1 MDTQEAGRL
10 RIGSTVLHAI
20 EVLSNLVEQQRGGDA
35 QYFEHQRA
43 RYAYTLAR
51 IEKIQPAPCTV
62 LDIGSHY
69 LHQPILLRQMGY
81 EVWGMDIELF
91 TGAQFVKERSR
102 MFDIPNIAVNV
113 FENGDFLVGQ
123 ENRFDLI
130 LFTEILEHITF
141 NPVRFWHRV
150 FDLLSPNG
158 VVYLSTPNS
167 LRPAAQ
173 AKALWNV
180 LTFGG
185 IGLDVEQILQTVTYG
200 HHWKEYSASEVRQ
213 YFRLLS
219 SDFRVETTWYSS
231 DLATEG
237 FKTMIKRFLATI
249 PCFRSDIEAVV
260 RLSGKAG
267 FSARPPS
274 LPMHTRAFEEI
285 TK

>member
-1 MDTQEAGRL
+1 MDTQVAGRPQT
-10 RIGSTVLHAI
+10 GSTVLHAMEI
-20 EVLSNLVEQQRGGDA
+20 LSNLVERQCGGDS

-43 RYAYTLAR
+43 RYVHNLGR
-51 IEKIQPAPCTV
+51 IEKIQPAPCKV

-102 MFDIPNIAVNV
+102 MFDIPNIAVNT
-113 FENGDFLVGQ
+113 FENGEFLVGQ

-158 VVYLSTPNS
+158 AVYLSTPNS

-173 AKALWNV
+173 AKALWKL

-185 IGLDVEQILQTVTYG
+185 IGLNVEQILQTVTYG
-200 HHWKEYSASEVRQ
+200 HHWKEYSASEIRQ

-219 SDFRVETTWYSS
+219 SDFLVETTWYSS

-237 FKTMIKRFLATI
+237 FKTMVKRLLATI

-260 RLSGKAG
+260 RLSGKTG
-267 FSARPPS
+267 FSARSPR
-274 LPMHTRAFEEI
+274 LPMHTHGS
-285 TK
+285 KDND

>member
-1 MDTQEAGRL
+1 METQETGRL
-10 RIGSTVLHAI
+10 RTGSTVLQAM
-20 EVLSNLVEQQRGGDA
+20 EVLSSLVEQQRGGDA

-51 IEKIQPAPCTV
+51 IEKIRPAPCTV

-102 MFDIPNIAVNV
+102 MFDIPNITVDV
-113 FENGDFLVGQ
+113 LEKGDFLVDQ
-123 ENRFDLI
+123 EHRFDLI

-158 VVYLSTPNS
+158 MVYISTPNS

-173 AKALWNV
+173 AKALWNG

-200 HHWKEYSASEVRQ
+200 HHWKEYSASEIKK

-219 SDFRVETTWYSS
+219 CDFRVETTWYSS

-237 FKTMIKRFLATI
+237 FKTMVKRLLATI
-249 PCFRSDIEAVV
+249 PCLRSDIEAVV
-260 RLSGKAG
+260 RLSGKTG

-274 LPMHTRAFEEI
+274 LPMHAQAS
-285 TK
+285 K